1 MIKGIIYEVAK
12 VSNVRGK
19 KKKKSPV
26 NYEDFGNKPQLN
38 LAEISERVK
47 GRLARSKMGKSI

>member
-12 VSNVRGK
+12 VSNVRE

-26 NYEDFGNKPQLN
+26 NYEDFGNKPRLN
-38 LAEISERVK
+38 LAGISERVK
-47 GRLARSKMGKSI
+47 GRLARSQMGKSI

>member
-12 VSNVRGK
+12 VSNVRG